1 MENKENIDSGAI
13 ASESTAVQGTVESEN
28 PNNVVAVETQSSSDA
43 NGTVVGVAKGEKKST
58 GGEKKEKKDFTPK
71 YAKDAEEKLLIITT
85 VFEEETERILDE
97 KDFAA
102 TPFLNGTNAILDIN
116 TAVANGVTLL
126 TPKVNR
132 THGKDESTTGESI
145 MTQGA
150 QHPLIVVTKKTAEAA
165 GIKPVRFA
173 NDPDRDKPIPEDA
186 KSLVALDGN
195 GRINYL
201 LTMELSDWPQLNAVL
216 PSKNRAGF
224 IDLPACITCINTD
237 IVKWKT
243 QDFVQ
248 KRILDEG
255 ENTHE
260 GWTVINNLVNH
271 GFKYQAACQMTTLG
285 TDRVLKTAVC
295 KGDTKDVFM
304 HYESAKRIQAVLLE
318 KFVKDLTPL
327 KTKELSKEIATQ
339 WKLLQKKYGD
349 EVATDHYVNF
359 LNETLTDEF
368 VKKIQEA
375 KSDDSDK
382 GKVSKD
388 EIRKKQMRTAFDRF
402 VGKQGFDIAMC

>member
-1 MENKENIDSGAI
+1 MENKKENLNSAAI
-13 ASESTAVQGTVESEN
+13 ATDESAVKGTVESNN
-28 PNNVVAVETQSSSDA
+28 PNNVVAVETQPSSDA
-43 NGTVVGVAKGEKKST
+43 NGTVGVAKGTRKST
-58 GGEKKEKKDFTPK
+58 GGGKKEEKDFTPK
-71 YAKDAEEKLLIITT
+71 YTKDVEEKMSKITT
-85 VFEEETERILDE
+85 VFDEETERILDDE
-97 KDFAA
+97 DYAA
-102 TPFLNGTNAILDIN
+102 TPFLNGTNVILDIN
-116 TAVANGVTLL
+116 IAVAKGVTLL
-126 TPKVNR
+126 TPEVNR

-145 MTQGA
+145 MTNGA
-150 QHPLIVVTKKTAEAA
+150 QHPLIVVTQKTAEAA
-165 GIKPVRFA
+165 GIKAVRFA

-186 KSLVALDGN
+186 KALVALDGN

-201 LTMELSDWPQLNAVL
+201 LTMELSDWPQLSAVL

-260 GWTVINNLVNH
+260 GWTVINGLVRQ
-271 GFKYQAACQMTTLG
+271 GFGYQAACQMTTLG
-285 TDRVLKTAVC
+285 TDRVLKSAVC

-304 HYESAKRIQAVLLE
+304 HYESAKRIQDVLLE

-388 EIRKKQMRTAFDRF
+388 EIRKKQLRTAFDRF

>member
-1 MENKENIDSGAI
+1 MENKKENLNSAAI
-13 ASESTAVQGTVESEN
+13 ATNESAVKGTVESNN
-28 PNNVVAVETQSSSDA
+28 PNNVVAVETQPESDA
-43 NGTVVGVAKGEKKST
+43 NGTVGVTKGTRKSA
-58 GGEKKEKKDFTPK
+58 GGGKKEEKDFAPK
-71 YAKDAEEKLLIITT
+71 YTKDAEEKLIIITT
-85 VFEEETERILDE
+85 VFDDETERILDDE
-97 KDFAA
+97 DYAA
-102 TPFLNGTNAILDIN
+102 TPFLNGENAILDIN
-116 TAVANGVTLL
+116 SAVAKGVTLL
-126 TPKVNR
+126 TPEVNR

-145 MTQGA
+145 MTNGA
-150 QHPLIVVTKKTAEAA
+150 QHPLIVVTQKTAKAA
-165 GIKPVRFA
+165 GIKAVRFA

-186 KSLVALDGN
+186 KALVALDGN

-201 LTMELSDWPQLNAVL
+201 LTMELSDWPQLSAVL

-260 GWTVINNLVNH
+260 GWTVINGLVRQ
-271 GFKYQAACQMTTLG
+271 GFGYQAACQMTTLG
-285 TDRVLKTAVC
+285 TDRVLKSAVC

-304 HYESAKRIQAVLLE
+304 HYESAKRIQDVLLE

-349 EVATDHYVNF
+349 EVATDHYINF

-388 EIRKKQMRTAFDRF
+388 EIRKKQLRTAFDRF

>member
-1 MENKENIDSGAI
+1 MSEIKQNTNLDAI
-13 ASESTAVQGTVESEN
+13 ASEEAAVKGTVESNN
-28 PNNVVAVETQSSSDA
+28 PNNVVAVETQPSSDA
-43 NGTVVGVAKGEKKST
+43 NGTVGVAKGKRKSA
-58 GGEKKEKKDFTPK
+58 GGGKKEEKDFTPK
-71 YAKDAEEKLLIITT
+71 YTKDEEEKLLIITT
-85 VFEEETERILDE
+85 VSDEETERILDDE
-97 KDFAA
+97 DYAA

-126 TPKVNR
+126 TPEINR

-145 MTQGA
+145 MTHGA

-165 GIKPVRFA
+165 GIKPVRFS
-173 NDPDRDKPIPEDA
+173 NDSERDKPIPKDA
-186 KSLVALDGN
+186 KALVVLDGN

-201 LTMELSDWPQLNAVL
+201 LTMELSDWPQFSAVL

-260 GWTVINNLVNH
+260 GWTVINSLVRQ
-271 GFKYQAACQMTTLG
+271 GFGYQAACQMTTLG
-285 TDRVLKTAVC
+285 TDRVQKSAVC

-304 HYESAKRIQAVLLE
+304 HYESAKRIQAILLE

-349 EVATDHYVNF
+349 EVATDHYINF

-388 EIRKKQMRTAFDRF
+388 EIRKKQLRTAFDRF